1 MDHAIETSVT
11 GRYRNVI
18 TRETCVVLQ
27 YRQVDT
33 GSLLIYRENAVE
45 CRRTSRSVR
54 DT

>member
-1 MDHAIETSVT
+1 MGPAIKTTLT

-18 TRETCVVLQ
+18 TRETWVVLQ
-27 YRQVDT
+27 YRQEDT

-45 CRRTSRSVR
+45 CRRTSRNVR